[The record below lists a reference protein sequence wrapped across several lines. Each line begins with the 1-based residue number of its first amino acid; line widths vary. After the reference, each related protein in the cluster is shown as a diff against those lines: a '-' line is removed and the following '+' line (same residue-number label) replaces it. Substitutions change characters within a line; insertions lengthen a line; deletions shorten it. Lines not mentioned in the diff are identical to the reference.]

1 LPKKQTQQTKKLKDA
16 VSSDQS
22 IPYEALFQRIHYK
35 MVKETKVFSEPLKV
49 SKSNYWQL
57 SAYYFSSIQ

>member
-1 LPKKQTQQTKKLKDA
+1 LPKKQTQQKKKPKNA

-35 MVKETKVFSEPLKV
+35 MLKEAKVFL
-49 SKSNYWQL
+49 
-57 SAYYFSSIQ
+57 